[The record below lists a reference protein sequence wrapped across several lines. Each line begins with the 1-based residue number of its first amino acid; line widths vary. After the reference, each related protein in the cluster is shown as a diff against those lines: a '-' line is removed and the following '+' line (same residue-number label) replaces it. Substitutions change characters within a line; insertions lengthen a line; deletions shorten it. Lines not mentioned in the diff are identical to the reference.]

1 MSSTRSGSTPTPNRR
16 TSPKGTPLVVALAV
30 LVCVAAIV
38 AIMLALRDDDAPA
51 AMAGTGCEE
60 APPPP
65 ATPQTFDSAPQPAL
79 AENAKWE
86 ATLATNC
93 GDITLE
99 LDGTAAPQTVASFI
113 FLAREGYFDASPCH
127 RLTTSGLFVLQCG
140 DPTGKGTGSPGYGFG
155 IENAPENGEYPT
167 GSVAMARSEDPDSNG
182 SQFFIVY
189 DDTNL
194 PTDGGGYTIF
204 GRVTDGLEVVNA
216 IAEEGVDGSAG
227 DGAPKQ
233 PISILGVELAQ
244 S

>member
-1 MSSTRSGSTPTPNRR
+1 MPSTRSVSTPTPNRR
-16 TSPKGTPLVVALAV
+16 SSPRGTPLVVALAV

-51 AMAGTGCEE
+51 AVVGTGCEE

-65 ATPQTFDSAPQPAL
+65 AAPQIFESPPDPAL
-79 AENAKWE
+79 AENTTWR
-86 ATLATNC
+86 ATLTTNC

-99 LDGTAAPQTVASFI
+99 LDGAAAPQTVASFI
-113 FLAREGYFDASPCH
+113 FLAREGYFDDSPCH

-167 GSVAMARSEDPDSNG
+167 GTVAMARSADPNSNG

-204 GRVTDGLEVVNA
+204 GRVTDGLDIVTA
-216 IAEEGVDGSAG
+216 IADEGVDGSAG

-233 PISILGVELAQ
+233 PISILGVDLAQ